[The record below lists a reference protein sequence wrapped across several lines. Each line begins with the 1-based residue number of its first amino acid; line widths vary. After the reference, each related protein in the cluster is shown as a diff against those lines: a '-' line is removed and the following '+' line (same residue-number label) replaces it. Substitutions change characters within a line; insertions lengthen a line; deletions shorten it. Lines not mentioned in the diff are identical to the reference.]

1 MSQQACL
8 KATVFGIVQGVNFR
22 AFVQRHARALG
33 LSGYVRNLA
42 FDRTVEVV
50 AEGKRE
56 YLDQLLRQLE
66 IGPRGAWVERVE
78 ASWDEYTGTY
88 DRFEIRF

>member
-8 KATVFGIVQGVNFR
+8 QATVYGIVQGANFR

-42 FDRTVEVV
+42 FDRAVEVV
-50 AEGKRE
+50 AEGERE
-56 YLDQLLRQLE
+56 QLGQLLRQLE
-66 IGPRGAWVERVE
+66 IGPQGAWVERVN
-78 ASWDEYTGTY
+78 ASWPEYTGAY

>member
-8 KATVFGIVQGVNFR
+8 QATVYGIVQGVNFR
-22 AFVQRHARALG
+22 AFVQHNARALG
-33 LSGYVRNLA
+33 LTGYVRNLPLERA
-42 FDRTVEVV
+42 VEVM
-50 AEGKRE
+50 AEGERE
-56 YLDQLLRQLE
+56 QLEQLLRQLE

-78 ASWDEYTGTY
+78 ASWPKYTGAY

>member
-8 KATVFGIVQGVNFR
+8 KATVYGIVQGVNFR

-42 FDRTVEVV
+42 IERTVERVQL
-50 AEGKRE
+50 E
-56 YLDQLLRQLE
+56 QLLRQLE

-78 ASWDEYTGTY
+78 ASWLEYTGDY
-88 DRFEIRF
+88 DRFEISF